1 MAWRRVF
8 AILLL
13 LIAFPAT
20 LCLGDEAEETASEAD
35 SSENEVVAEETVDE
49 SAKVDD
55 EVKEEDD
62 GLVLATKTFDSVV
75 NDKDVT
81 LVESNAPCSVKPCDG
96 ETTDGKTETSNNNG
110 AKKKSKK
117 GGEAVSLKC
126 QNEVAGRPNNA
137 GGGGGGRGGGGGDD
151 EDNRKPHVPQSR
163 CERDDQAFA
172 GESGDDGGSNADDY
186 KCEVKLAKKRKGIE
200 DINIHGGDGNE
211 DDGNQGET
219 ECSVPPFKFKR
230 LIKEADFERS
240 GLESWGFMSGKH
252 DNILELY
259 GAVKADGKIIVF
271 MEYISGGSLEKAG
284 KLDEGRALNIYSK
297 ILSGIEFMHSLGY
310 IHRDISAAN
319 ILIDDRGETAKLA
332 DFNLSIRLDNG
343 YQQDDNPRGTVPFMA
358 PEVCRSEMYSFS
370 ADIWSATCVLYRMLT
385 GTPPWEQ
392 YHHCHRMTLLYQDE
406 EPPTRDQSTQTLSN
420 AELKSKIETLI
431 TSNALKT
438 SKVVYKTISISSM
451 SYENV
456 IQDSQNM
463 THLTGLTSRQFKVL
477 FDFLNDVCPLDKI
490 RYWCHGKNSKQI
502 NSHKLSSQWSSEERL
517 YICLLRLR
525 RGFTI
530 KTLSL
535 LLSTPDKQIK
545 DTSIREIFTT
555 FIQLMYKV
563 FRDMRRVMFPSKE
576 VLQRFLPRVFKTI
589 KRIRCTVDCTEFRV
603 ETSRNFARQGNTYS
617 SYKHANTFKCLIAV
631 TPNGGSC
638 FVSDLYEGDI
648 SDVQI
653 FEQSGIL
660 KHIEP
665 QDVILVDRGFTVQ
678 DLVNPL
684 QACIQIPAFL
694 KGRGNLSAAE
704 ELSTRKIAKARVHVE
719 RFNQRLKQFKLVGRT
734 IPLSLAPL
742 ATQMVVV
749 ACGLVNFQEVLCK

>member
-1 MAWRRVF
+1 MVATRHCCWGKCNNDSRYPER
-8 AILLL
+8 LPDSLKEMQKNCQK
-13 LIAFPAT
+13 AFIPFPKPKHDLE
-20 LCLGDEAEETASEAD
+20 LCQRW
-35 SSENEVVAEETVDE
+35 
-49 SAKVDD
+49 
-55 EVKEEDD
+55 
-62 GLVLATKTFDSVV
+62 V
-75 NDKDVT
+75 NAC
-81 LVESNAPCSVKPCDG
+81 SRQNFSVKNVNYNTYICAVHWPG
-96 ETTDGKTETSNNNG
+96 GKGPTKEF
-110 AKKKSKK
+110 
-117 GGEAVSLKC
+117 
-126 QNEVAGRPNNA
+126 P
-137 GGGGGGRGGGGGDD
+137 D
-151 EDNRKPHVPQSR
+151 
-163 CERDDQAFA
+163 
-172 GESGDDGGSNADDY
+172 
-186 KCEVKLAKKRKGIE
+186 
-200 DINIHGGDGNE
+200 
-211 DDGNQGET
+211 
-219 ECSVPPFKFKR
+219 PFK
-230 LIKEADFERS
+230 A
-240 GLESWGFMSGKH
+240 
-252 DNILELY
+252 
-259 GAVKADGKIIVF
+259 
-271 MEYISGGSLEKAG
+271 
-284 KLDEGRALNIYSK
+284 
-297 ILSGIEFMHSLGY
+297 
-310 IHRDISAAN
+310 
-319 ILIDDRGETAKLA
+319 
-332 DFNLSIRLDNG
+332 NLS
-343 YQQDDNPRGTVPFMA
+343 
-358 PEVCRSEMYSFS
+358 EKE
-370 ADIWSATCVLYRMLT
+370 
-385 GTPPWEQ
+385 
-392 YHHCHRMTLLYQDE
+392 DE

-463 THLTGLTSRQFKVL
+463 THLTGLTSSQFKVL

>member
-1 MAWRRVF
+1 MVATRHCCWGKCNNDSRYPER
-8 AILLL
+8 LPDSLKEML
-13 LIAFPAT
+13 KNGQKAFIPFPKPKHDLE
-20 LCLGDEAEETASEAD
+20 LCQRW
-35 SSENEVVAEETVDE
+35 
-49 SAKVDD
+49 
-55 EVKEEDD
+55 
-62 GLVLATKTFDSVV
+62 V
-75 NDKDVT
+75 NAC
-81 LVESNAPCSVKPCDG
+81 SRQNFSVKNVNYNTYICAVHWPG
-96 ETTDGKTETSNNNG
+96 GKGPTKEF
-110 AKKKSKK
+110 
-117 GGEAVSLKC
+117 
-126 QNEVAGRPNNA
+126 P
-137 GGGGGGRGGGGGDD
+137 D
-151 EDNRKPHVPQSR
+151 
-163 CERDDQAFA
+163 
-172 GESGDDGGSNADDY
+172 
-186 KCEVKLAKKRKGIE
+186 
-200 DINIHGGDGNE
+200 
-211 DDGNQGET
+211 
-219 ECSVPPFKFKR
+219 PFK
-230 LIKEADFERS
+230 A
-240 GLESWGFMSGKH
+240 
-252 DNILELY
+252 
-259 GAVKADGKIIVF
+259 
-271 MEYISGGSLEKAG
+271 
-284 KLDEGRALNIYSK
+284 
-297 ILSGIEFMHSLGY
+297 
-310 IHRDISAAN
+310 
-319 ILIDDRGETAKLA
+319 
-332 DFNLSIRLDNG
+332 NLS
-343 YQQDDNPRGTVPFMA
+343 
-358 PEVCRSEMYSFS
+358 EKE
-370 ADIWSATCVLYRMLT
+370 
-385 GTPPWEQ
+385 
-392 YHHCHRMTLLYQDE
+392 DE

>member
-1 MAWRRVF
+1 MVATRHCCWGKCNNDSRYPER
-8 AILLL
+8 LPDSLKEML
-13 LIAFPAT
+13 KNGQKAFIPFPKPKHDLE
-20 LCLGDEAEETASEAD
+20 LCQRWVNACSRQNFSVKNVNYNTYICAVHWPGGKGPTKEFPDPFKANLSEKEVRNKTQVKRKAPKQRHEAVAKKARKQLKANSEVESPDVLSEND
-35 SSENEVVAEETVDE
+35 SSLYD
-49 SAKVDD
+49 
-55 EVKEEDD
+55 
-62 GLVLATKTFDSVV
+62 
-75 NDKDVT
+75 
-81 LVESNAPCSVKPCDG
+81 
-96 ETTDGKTETSNNNG
+96 
-110 AKKKSKK
+110 
-117 GGEAVSLKC
+117 
-126 QNEVAGRPNNA
+126 
-137 GGGGGGRGGGGGDD
+137 
-151 EDNRKPHVPQSR
+151 
-163 CERDDQAFA
+163 
-172 GESGDDGGSNADDY
+172 
-186 KCEVKLAKKRKGIE
+186 
-200 DINIHGGDGNE
+200 
-211 DDGNQGET
+211 
-219 ECSVPPFKFKR
+219 FK
-230 LIKEADFERS
+230 
-240 GLESWGFMSGKH
+240 
-252 DNILELY
+252 
-259 GAVKADGKIIVF
+259 
-271 MEYISGGSLEKAG
+271 
-284 KLDEGRALNIYSK
+284 
-297 ILSGIEFMHSLGY
+297 
-310 IHRDISAAN
+310 
-319 ILIDDRGETAKLA
+319 
-332 DFNLSIRLDNG
+332 
-343 YQQDDNPRGTVPFMA
+343 
-358 PEVCRSEMYSFS
+358 
-370 ADIWSATCVLYRMLT
+370 
-385 GTPPWEQ
+385 
-392 YHHCHRMTLLYQDE
+392 DE

-463 THLTGLTSRQFKVL
+463 THLTGLTSSQFKVL

>member
-1 MAWRRVF
+1 MVATRHCCWGKCNNDSRYPER
-8 AILLL
+8 LPDSLKEML
-13 LIAFPAT
+13 KNGQKAFIPFPKPKHDLE
-20 LCLGDEAEETASEAD
+20 LCQRW
-35 SSENEVVAEETVDE
+35 
-49 SAKVDD
+49 
-55 EVKEEDD
+55 
-62 GLVLATKTFDSVV
+62 V
-75 NDKDVT
+75 NAC
-81 LVESNAPCSVKPCDG
+81 SRQNFSVKNVNYNTYICAVHWPG
-96 ETTDGKTETSNNNG
+96 GKGPTKEF
-110 AKKKSKK
+110 
-117 GGEAVSLKC
+117 
-126 QNEVAGRPNNA
+126 P
-137 GGGGGGRGGGGGDD
+137 D
-151 EDNRKPHVPQSR
+151 
-163 CERDDQAFA
+163 
-172 GESGDDGGSNADDY
+172 
-186 KCEVKLAKKRKGIE
+186 
-200 DINIHGGDGNE
+200 
-211 DDGNQGET
+211 
-219 ECSVPPFKFKR
+219 PFK
-230 LIKEADFERS
+230 A
-240 GLESWGFMSGKH
+240 
-252 DNILELY
+252 
-259 GAVKADGKIIVF
+259 
-271 MEYISGGSLEKAG
+271 
-284 KLDEGRALNIYSK
+284 
-297 ILSGIEFMHSLGY
+297 
-310 IHRDISAAN
+310 
-319 ILIDDRGETAKLA
+319 
-332 DFNLSIRLDNG
+332 NLS
-343 YQQDDNPRGTVPFMA
+343 
-358 PEVCRSEMYSFS
+358 EKE
-370 ADIWSATCVLYRMLT
+370 
-385 GTPPWEQ
+385 
-392 YHHCHRMTLLYQDE
+392 DE

-463 THLTGLTSRQFKVL
+463 THLTGLTSSQFKVL